1 MKTKGVPRESSKKN
15 PSQLNIE
22 TGVHNNSGNVLLYH
36 TFTRAVPSALEGL
49 TAVFG
54 MGTGVP
60 SSLSP
65 PKTMKIE
72 IRETRPSAIQRKN
85 MAKPHDLLVPVSSMR
100 YHTFTSGLS
109 TS

>member
-49 TAVFG
+49 TTEFG
-54 MGTGVP
+54 MGSGVTP
-60 SSLSP
+60 PLWSP
-65 PKTMKIE
+65 E
-72 IRETRPSAIQRKN
+72 VFSQREE
-85 MAKPHDLLVPVSSMR
+85 
-100 YHTFTSGLS
+100 GL
-109 TS
+109 